1 MLNEMA
7 VHGGEIFELLG
18 KLNGIK
24 SLTSSLSLFNEYLF
38 KASTLDNGYSQTT
51 LQMTPGQ
58 INLQVSGDENTLYG
72 QLSIG
77 GGTSESGITSM
88 SDNPI
93 NLMTRDN
100 KHYIEI
106 TKDINYISDVN
117 GFVIVPSPSSKPAGV
132 RIKSFD

>member
-1 MLNEMA
+1 M
-7 VHGGEIFELLG
+7 V
-18 KLNGIK
+18 
-24 SLTSSLSLFNEYLF
+24 
-38 KASTLDNGYSQTT
+38 
-51 LQMTPGQ
+51 PGQ

-77 GGTSESGITSM
+77 EGTSESGITAM

-100 KHYIEI
+100 NHYIEI

-117 GFVIVPSPSSKPAGV
+117 GFVIVPSLSSKPVGV
-132 RIKSFD
+132 RIKSFNGTKVSDLAWDSTNETPESPGVGGEPVEPYSNSVVEQNSPEDPPSSVIAE